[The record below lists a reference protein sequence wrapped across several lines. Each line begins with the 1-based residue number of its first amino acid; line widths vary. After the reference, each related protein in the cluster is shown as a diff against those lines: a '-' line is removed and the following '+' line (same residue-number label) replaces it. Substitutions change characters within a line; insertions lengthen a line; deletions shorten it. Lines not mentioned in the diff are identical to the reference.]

1 MVLSY
6 LFIFVKDRLPQDIK
20 IASQELQSSK
30 EACAAEVQI
39 SPVEGG
45 EVFACMFATDM
56 LSRSGIIDFGPLK
69 PCVLY
74 GKPTDMVTCLAAWPP
89 GGAARLGGASAAA
102 EVGSSTAAA
111 AGAGGSGAADDHDGG
126 DGDL

>member
-1 MVLSY
+1 MGGSN
-6 LFIFVKDRLPQDIK
+6 IFLLEKDRLPQDIK

-39 SPVEGG
+39 NPVEGG

-56 LSRSGIIDFGPLK
+56 LSGIIDFGPLK

-74 GKPTDMVTCLAAWPP
+74 GKSTDMVTCLAARPP